1 MGSNCG
7 VGVKPRGYDPG
18 APGLYDSKVRQPTL
32 QDVADSARV
41 HRATAS
47 RALNPATRHL
57 VNAETAERVERAA
70 QSLGYRP
77 NPIARSL
84 KTARSSSIG
93 LVIPDLT
100 NPLFPPI
107 ARGVEDVLGAVG
119 YNAWIVN
126 TDNDAAREAAAVE
139 SMRSRNVEGFVF
151 ATARLEHPLLE
162 QLAAAGSPMVLVNR
176 RVARSDIPSVT
187 ADDATGV
194 SLAMRHLV
202 ELGHE
207 KIVHLAGPQDLSTG
221 LNRLR
226 AFRQALQ
233 DHGLDDAP
241 ERLVVCHS
249 WTENAGAQAV
259 NTLLDADVDF
269 TAVLAGNDLLAL
281 GCYDALEER
290 GLTCPDD
297 VSVVGF
303 NDMPFIDKL
312 SPPLTTIRIPHYE
325 LGAEAAR
332 LLLEDLSEPR
342 RHPRSVLLPPTL
354 VARQSTAP
362 PRRTAAARRLGRPAG
377 GRRGDRQ
384 QPSPGRA
391 AR

>member
-1 MGSNCG
+1 VTRRKTAGQARVHYHAN
-7 VGVKPRGYDPG
+7 
-18 APGLYDSKVRQPTL
+18 VRQPTL

-57 VNAETAERVERAA
+57 VNDETAERVARIAR
-70 QSLGYRP
+70 SLGYRP

-84 KTARSSSIG
+84 KNARSASIG
-93 LVIPDLT
+93 LIIPDLT

-107 ARGVEDVLGAVG
+107 ARGVEDVLGEVG

-126 TDNDAAREAAAVE
+126 TDNDPAREAAAVQ
-139 SMRSRNVEGFVF
+139 SMQSRSVEGFVF
-151 ATARLEHPLLE
+151 ATARLEHPLVE
-162 QLAAAGSPMVLVNR
+162 QLAAAGSPIVLVNR
-176 RVARSDIPSVT
+176 RSARPDIPSVT

-194 SLAMRHLV
+194 TLAMRHLV
-202 ELGHE
+202 ELGHR

-221 LNRLR
+221 RYRLR

-233 DHGLDDAP
+233 DHGLPDDP
-241 ERLVVCHS
+241 ELLVVCPS
-249 WTENAGAQAV
+249 WTEMAGARAV
-259 NTLLDADVDF
+259 TGLLDAGVEF

-281 GCYDALEER
+281 GCYDALGER
-290 GLTCPDD
+290 GLSCPAD

-312 SPPLTTIRIPHYE
+312 SPPLTTVRLPHYE

-332 LLLEDLSEPR
+332 LLLEHLQQPG
-342 RHPRSVLLPPTL
+342 RHPRSILLPLTL
-354 VARQSTAP
+354 VVRQSTAP
-362 PRRTAAARRLGRPAG
+362 PKGTPAARR
-377 GRRGDRQ
+377 
-384 QPSPGRA
+384 RA
-391 AR
+391 ARTA

>member
-1 MGSNCG
+1 MR
-7 VGVKPRGYDPG
+7 K
-18 APGLYDSKVRQPTL
+18 PTL
-32 QDVADSARV
+32 QDVADRAQV

-47 RALNPATRHL
+47 RALNPATRSL
-57 VNAETAERVERAA
+57 VNAETADRVERAA
-70 QSLGYRP
+70 QALGYRP

-84 KTARSSSIG
+84 KTARSASIG

-126 TDNDAAREAAAVE
+126 TDNDPAREAAAVE
-139 SMRSRNVEGFVF
+139 SMRSRNVEGYVF

-162 QLAAAGSPMVLVNR
+162 QLAAAESPVVLVNR
-176 RVARSDIPSVT
+176 RAGRSDIPSVT

-202 ELGHE
+202 ELGHRR
-207 KIVHLAGPQDLSTG
+207 IVHLAGPQGLSTG
-221 LNRLR
+221 LSRLR
-226 AFRQALQ
+226 AFRQALA
-233 DHGLDDAP
+233 DHDLDNAP
-241 ERLVVCHS
+241 ERLVVCRS
-249 WTENAGAQAV
+249 FTESAGAEAV
-259 NTLLDADVDF
+259 HGLLSAGVDF

-281 GCYDALEER
+281 GCYDALGEQ
-290 GLTCPDD
+290 GLRCPED

-312 SPPLTTIRIPHYE
+312 SPPLTTVRIPHYE

-332 LLLEDLSEPR
+332 LLLEGLNEPQ
-342 RHPRSVLLPPTL
+342 RHPRSILLPPTL
-354 VARQSTAP
+354 VVRRSTAP
-362 PRRTAAARRLGRPAG
+362 PAGTTTGRQGGRAAG
-377 GRRGDRQ
+377 GRR
-384 QPSPGRA
+384 A
-391 AR
+391 ATPHQAPVRPVRPAV

>member
-1 MGSNCG
+1 MTEGPSRIG
-7 VGVKPRGYDPG
+7 RRDAYHSG
-18 APGLYDSKVRQPTL
+18 VRQPTL
-32 QDVADSARV
+32 QDVADSAGV

-57 VNAETAERVERAA
+57 VNGETAERVERAA
-70 QSLGYRP
+70 QSMGYRP

-107 ARGVEDVLGAVG
+107 ARGVEDVLGESG

-126 TDNDAAREAAAVE
+126 TDNDPAREAAAVE
-139 SMRSRNVEGFVF
+139 SLRSRNVEGFVF
-151 ATARLEHPLLE
+151 ATAHLEHPLLE
-162 QLAAAGSPMVLVNR
+162 ELAAQGNPLVLVNR
-176 RVARSDIPSVT
+176 RMARPDVSSVT

-202 ELGHE
+202 DLGHRE
-207 KIVHLAGPQDLSTG
+207 IVHVAGPQDLSTG
-221 LNRLR
+221 VNRLR

-233 DHGLDDAP
+233 DHDLPDAP
-241 ERLVVCHS
+241 DRLVIARS
-249 WTENAGAQAV
+249 WTEVAGADAIRG
-259 NTLLDADVDF
+259 LLEATVPF

-281 GCYDALEER
+281 GCYDALAER
-290 GLTCPDD
+290 GLTCPGD

-303 NDMPFIDKL
+303 NDMPFVDKV
-312 SPPLTTIRIPHYE
+312 SPPLTTVRIPHYE

-332 LLLEDLSEPR
+332 LLLDEVRQPM
-342 RHPRSVLLPPTL
+342 RHPRSVLLPLTL
-354 VARQSTAP
+354 VVRGSTAP
-362 PRRTAAARRLGRPAG
+362 PRTGSGSRRSTRSAHPVKAAL
-377 GRRGDRQ
+377 RGTR
-384 QPSPGRA
+384 
-391 AR
+391 

>member
-1 MGSNCG
+1 MST
-7 VGVKPRGYDPG
+7 RGYVP
-18 APGLYDSKVRQPTL
+18 ATPPPYDSPVRKPTL
-32 QDVADSARV
+32 QDVADTAEV

-70 QSLGYRP
+70 QALGYRP

-126 TDNDAAREAAAVE
+126 TDNDPDREAAAVE
-139 SMRSRNVEGFVF
+139 SMRSRHVEGYVF
-151 ATARLEHPLLE
+151 ATARLDHPLLE
-162 QLAAAGSPMVLVNR
+162 QLAAAGSPIVLVNR
-176 RVARSDIPSVT
+176 RAARSEIPSVT

-194 SLAMRHLV
+194 LLAMRHLI
-202 ELGHE
+202 ELGHR
-207 KIVHLAGPQDLSTG
+207 KIVHLAGPQDVSTG
-221 LNRLR
+221 LGRLR

-233 DHGLDDAP
+233 DYGIEDAP
-241 ERLVVCHS
+241 ERVVVCRTF
-249 WTENAGAQAV
+249 TEVAGAQAV
-259 NTLLDADVDF
+259 AGLLDAGVEF

-281 GCYDALEER
+281 GCYDALGER
-290 GLTCPDD
+290 GLACPDD
-297 VSVVGF
+297 VSIVGF

-312 SPPLTTIRIPHYE
+312 SPPLTTVRIPHYE

-332 LLLEDLSEPR
+332 LLLEGLNEPK
-342 RHPRSVLLPPTL
+342 RHPRSILLPPTL
-354 VARQSTAP
+354 VLRRSTAP
-362 PRRTAAARRLGRPAG
+362 PRARKG
-377 GRRGDRQ
+377 GVRRGTAGDR
-384 QPSPGRA
+384 RA
-391 AR
+391 TLTTVDR